1 MFKEHKERPV
11 YKALKV
17 LLELKVYKA
26 QQVFKVF
33 KEHKVL

>member
-26 QQVFKVF
+26 QLVCKALKV
-33 KEHKVL
+33 